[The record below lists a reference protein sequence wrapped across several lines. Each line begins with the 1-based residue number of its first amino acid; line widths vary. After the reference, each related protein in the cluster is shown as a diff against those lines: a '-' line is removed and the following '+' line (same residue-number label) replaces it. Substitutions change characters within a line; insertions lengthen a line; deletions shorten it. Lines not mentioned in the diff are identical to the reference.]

1 MTTNVTALPPKPLR
15 STRVTN
21 KVIPEVAN
29 IDGCS
34 SRLLVVVVVVV
45 VLVDDNGDAPGDGL
59 TEDVD
64 EAEQS
69 VSRVAIG
76 STIAFRCTISQS
88 DEYMRQPSIIGVN
101 IFPLY
106 NSRKAKLVV

>member
-15 STRVTN
+15 SIRVTN
-21 KVIPEVAN
+21 KAIPEVAN

-34 SRLLVVVVVVV
+34 SRLLVVVVVV